1 MRRTLLGV
9 VGLLCCRTT
18 VRTGIPPVLP
28 HVLLRARPPLPSPP
42 EPRGRSASARV
53 FTPPYHS
60 DFTPW
65 RCARLSRAL
74 LVPRHHPLLCR
85 PFVRSRRVRENSRR
99 SVRCV
104 ALVLLA
110 WCGWCSWLLLWW
122 GVVLLVWFGALG
134 ALGALGFVS
143 FRFHVVVLS
152 CCVRVSVVCLL
163 VYCFA
168 CLACL

>member
-1 MRRTLLGV
+1 MALRTLVTRLGLV
-9 VGLLCCRTT
+9 
-18 VRTGIPPVLP
+18 
-28 HVLLRARPPLPSPP
+28 ASSS
-42 EPRGRSASARV
+42 SAS
-53 FTPPYHS
+53 
-60 DFTPW
+60 
-65 RCARLSRAL
+65 
-74 LVPRHHPLLCR
+74 VPASVP
-85 PFVRSRRVRENSRR
+85 
-99 SVRCV
+99 SVRAFATGAGELTSIRTFYV

-134 ALGALGFVS
+134 ALRALGFVS